1 MILAGAF
8 ARRVLRHVQL
18 AHPPAAYIGDT
29 EAHNQFRGVRALQ
42 GGSVSMSKRMFFD
55 QCVLVCDNLAS
66 VATTLQTSFP
76 HLAHESAA
84 MLRAA
89 GPSWTLLTLLE
100 WCTAVVV
107 TETFVECSDERI
119 ELLRTQLRRL
129 TIATDF
135 VHMATEVA
143 LSLRAHGRA
152 CRPYGEAFAA
162 HCAA

>member
-1 MILAGAF
+1 
-8 ARRVLRHVQL
+8 
-18 AHPPAAYIGDT
+18 
-29 EAHNQFRGVRALQ
+29 
-42 GGSVSMSKRMFFD
+42 MSKRMFFD

-162 HCAA
+162 HCAASACSNSHFGICELVRAMCAWFSRSMVHVRHLL